1 MMHRDFQELGLAT
14 DRSAFERRLVSISQ
28 SLGFE
33 LASAAVAVDRPGRP
47 PVFEMVGNIPAEWA
61 DAARDPGDVARD
73 PVMRRLRSGSLPFV
87 YDQSTYTSEG
97 AGDLWEAQAPH
108 GYKTGVAFSM
118 HLPGGR
124 HFMLGVDRARALPTG
139 QEQASRLLADVC
151 MLAVHAHETALRVL
165 LAETPPG
172 PPVQKLTQREIEVLS
187 WTKEGKSAWAVGQ
200 ILHMSEA
207 TVQTHLRNVRQKM
220 GVSSKHQA
228 ILRAISLG
236 LIGN

>member
-1 MMHRDFQELGLAT
+1 MMHRDFQELGLAA
-14 DRSAFERRLVSISQ
+14 DRSAFERRLVALSQ

-33 LASAAVAVDRPGRP
+33 LACAAVAVDRPGQTP
-47 PVFEMVGNIPAEWA
+47 IFEMIGNIPADWA

-73 PVMRRLRSGSLPFV
+73 PVMRRLRGGSLPFV
-87 YDQSTYTSEG
+87 YDQSTYTREG
-97 AGDLWEAQAPH
+97 AGDLWEQQAPY
-108 GYKTGVAFSM
+108 GYKTGVAFAM

-124 HFMLGVDRARALPTG
+124 HFMLGMDRSRALPSG
-139 QEQASRLLADVC
+139 EAQANRLLADVC

-165 LAETPPG
+165 LSEAPPG
-172 PPVQKLTQREIEVLS
+172 RPVQKLTQREIEVLS

-200 ILHMSEA
+200 ILNMSEA

-236 LIGN
+236 LIQN